1 MRYKIL
7 KLKNLITNA
16 YFNLSEIEDLTNLS
30 NTEFIEAVND
40 LDKTDLE
47 YIIDDL
53 KEALKLME
61 EVEEE

>member
-7 KLKNLITNA
+7 KLKNLLTTA
-16 YFNLSEIEDLTNLS
+16 FTNLSDIEDLTNLS
-30 NTEFIEAVND
+30 NTEFIEAIND

-53 KEALKLME
+53 KEALQLME
-61 EVEEE
+61 EVEE

>member
-7 KLKNLITNA
+7 KLKNLLTTA
-16 YFNLSEIEDLTNLS
+16 FSNLSDIEDLTNLS
-30 NTEFIEAVND
+30 NTEFLEAIND

-53 KEALKLME
+53 KEALQLME
-61 EVEEE
+61 EVEE

>member
-16 YFNLSEIEDLTNLS
+16 YLNLSEIEDLTNLS

>member
-7 KLKNLITNA
+7 KLKNLLTNA
-16 YFNLSEIEDLTNLS
+16 FTNLSDIEDLTYLS
-30 NTEFIEAVND
+30 NTEFLEAIKD

-53 KEALKLME
+53 KEALQLME
-61 EVEEE
+61 EVEE

>member
-7 KLKNLITNA
+7 KLKDLLTTA
-16 YFNLSEIEDLTNLS
+16 FYNLSDIEDLTNLS
-30 NTEFIEAVND
+30 NTEFLEAIND

-53 KEALKLME
+53 KEALQLMK
-61 EVEEE
+61 EVEE

>member
-7 KLKNLITNA
+7 KLKDLLTTA
-16 YFNLSEIEDLTNLS
+16 FTNLSDIEDLTNLS
-30 NTEFIEAVND
+30 NTEFIEEIKD

-53 KEALKLME
+53 KEALQLMKDFE
-61 EVEEE
+61 E

>member
-7 KLKNLITNA
+7 KLKNLLTTA
-16 YFNLSEIEDLTNLS
+16 FTNLSDIEDLTNLS
-30 NTEFIEAVND
+30 NTEFLEAIND

-53 KEALKLME
+53 KEALQLME
-61 EVEEE
+61 EVEE

>member
-7 KLKNLITNA
+7 KLKNLLTTA
-16 YFNLSEIEDLTNLS
+16 FTNLSDIEDLTYLS
-30 NTEFIEAVND
+30 NTEFLEAIND

-53 KEALKLME
+53 KEALQLME
-61 EVEEE
+61 EVEE

>member
-7 KLKNLITNA
+7 KLKNLITTA
-16 YFNLSEIEDLTNLS
+16 FTNLSDIEDLTNLS
-30 NTEFIEAVND
+30 NTEFLEAIND

-53 KEALKLME
+53 KEALQLME
-61 EVEEE
+61 EVEE